1 VNRAYEEAFVEVDE
15 ILKMMPIDLLSKIPM
30 KFRQVISE
38 NKAKDYKIEI
48 KEPLE
53 EEKLK
58 EETVVLLGLIYRD
71 FLASPEEKEELQLK
85 DAEELKRIE
94 LEMQQQYDIENVFKI
109 DVLLVFVNLKQYL
122 STNELAELYKY
133 SLYNDVQILL
143 IDSQSYGATIDN
155 EKKLIIDSN
164 LDEFLL

>member
-1 VNRAYEEAFVEVDE
+1 MNRAYEEAFVEVDE

-38 NKAKDYKIEI
+38 NKAKDYKVEI

-58 EETVVLLGLIYRD
+58 EETVVILGLIYRD
-71 FLASPEEKEELQLK
+71 FLASPDEREELQLK

-94 LEMQQQYDIENVFKI
+94 MEMQQQYDIDNVFKKRKTSSEQE
-109 DVLLVFVNLKQYL
+109 V
-122 STNELAELYKY
+122 
-133 SLYNDVQILL
+133 
-143 IDSQSYGATIDN
+143 ATDMIVYR
-155 EKKLIIDSN
+155 EQGFLKKLFN
-164 LDEFLL
+164 LIKGIFKKNKF

>member
-1 VNRAYEEAFVEVDE
+1 MNRAYEEAFVEVDE

-48 KEPLE
+48 KEPLD

-58 EETVVLLGLIYRD
+58 EETVVILGLIYRD
-71 FLASPEEKEELQLK
+71 FLASPEEREELQLK

-94 LEMQQQYDIENVFKI
+94 LEMQQQYDIDNVFK
-109 DVLLVFVNLKQYL
+109 KR
-122 STNELAELYKY
+122 
-133 SLYNDVQILL
+133 
-143 IDSQSYGATIDN
+143 
-155 EKKLIIDSN
+155 KKS
-164 LDEFLL
+164 LDENVSTETLVRICAVLTCDISDIVEITHIEN

>member
-94 LEMQQQYDIENVFKI
+94 LEMQQQYDIENVFKKRKKTFDE
-109 DVLLVFVNLKQYL
+109 DV
-122 STNELAELYKY
+122 STDLIVYKEQGF
-133 SLYNDVQILL
+133 L
-143 IDSQSYGATIDN
+143 
-155 EKKLIIDSN
+155 KKLFN
-164 LDEFLL
+164 LIKGIFKKNKF